1 MTSAS
6 DRRFAIIA
14 GKVKS
19 KREESGRSQ
28 ETLAQSAGGSE
39 DTGYRFEQGKY
50 IQLYNLLCILDALG
64 LELTVIWDIPI
75 IPQKSPRTTAGRFLT
90 IVGVK

>member
-19 KREESGRSQ
+19 KREELGISQ
-28 ETLAQSAGGSE
+28 ETQAQRAGVSE
-39 DTGYRFEQGKY
+39 DTVYRFEQGKY

-64 LELTVIWDIPI
+64 LELTVI
-75 IPQKSPRTTAGRFLT
+75 
-90 IVGVK
+90 